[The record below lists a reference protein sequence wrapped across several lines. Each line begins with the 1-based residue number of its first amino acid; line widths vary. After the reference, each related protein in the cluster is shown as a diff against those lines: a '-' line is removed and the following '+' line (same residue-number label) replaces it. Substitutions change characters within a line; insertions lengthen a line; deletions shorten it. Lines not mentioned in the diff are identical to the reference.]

1 MRKQHQQDASQI
13 PAIFKLDEA
22 LEALDPEKRKDCI
35 HQLLEMIGE
44 KERAQFKDALLKK
57 TAASKAKWRPKA
69 PPSQLPDEV
78 KRFVAMAIENDY
90 ADPSKVDEYLRAG
103 IRASLAGD
111 HPGARSIFESL
122 LPSIARGDIKLDQD
136 EPLEKV
142 LSVDLKDV
150 TARYLGAVYLSTPV
164 LGERVKAIRE
174 ALNTMA
180 MLIYIANPMTDMQ
193 NAMGRKLPEIDKF
206 LAAWLKLLEQE
217 FKARRRNE

>member
-1 MRKQHQQDASQI
+1 MRKQHQQNAHQI
-13 PAIFKLDEA
+13 PAIFKLDEV

-78 KRFVAMAIENDY
+78 KRFVATAIKEAY
-90 ADPSKVDEYLRAG
+90 ANPSKADEYLRAG
-103 IRASLAGD
+103 IKASLAGD
-111 HPGARSIFESL
+111 HPGARAIFESL
-122 LPSIARGDIKLDQD
+122 LPAIARGDIKLDQD
-136 EPLEKV
+136 EPLERV

-150 TARYLGAVYLSTPV
+150 AARYLGAVYLTTPV

-174 ALNTMA
+174 ALNTMT
-180 MLIYIANPMTDMQ
+180 MLVFIANPITDMQ
-193 NAMGRKLPEIDKF
+193 KAVGRKLPEINKF
-206 LAAWLKLLEQE
+206 LPAWLKLLEQE
-217 FKARRRNE
+217 FKKSVQQ